1 MAIADLTITNEELEG
16 KKISDIVGDT
26 LAGTPAENKQK
37 FDDYSD
43 VLKEKFNDLIDELVN
58 LSPQNNVLEG
68 VQVNGIDLTVS
79 GKKVNIPLVASS
91 NDGAMSIADKTK
103 LDGLNKT
110 FSVTSG
116 GTGIPTSG
124 AVYSAIQSV
133 AGIASDTA
141 DYVVSY
147 EENVEAADISGG
159 FAPLWRV
166 RKWNSGLCEMWCK
179 FTTDWSDMASNAKKA
194 LGSMYVLNVGEDDDL
209 AVTPSF
215 EGIYYPSNT
224 FNSVP
229 FIEELRIIENITGSI
244 GSYLTP
250 VGYPSNTILK
260 TRTHD
265 YHLVCPRAINAK
277 FNVKIS
283 AYIVGRWK

>member
-26 LAGTPAENKQK
+26 LVGTPAENKQK

-43 VLKEKFNDLIDELVN
+43 VLKEKFNELIDELVN
-58 LSPQNNVLEG
+58 LSPQSNVLEG

-79 GKKVNIPLVASS
+79 GKKVNIPLTTQS

-110 FSVTSG
+110 SSVTSG
-116 GTGIPTSG
+116 GAGIPTSG
-124 AVYSAIQSV
+124 AVYSAIQNV

-147 EENVEAADISGG
+147 EVNVEAADMSMGLS
-159 FAPLWRV
+159 PLWRV
-166 RKWNSGLCEMWCK
+166 RKWNSGVCEMWSR
-179 FTTDWSDMASNAKKA
+179 FTTDWSDTASNAKKA

-209 AVTPSF
+209 ATTPSLN
-215 EGIYYPSNT
+215 GVYYPSDT
-224 FNSVP
+224 LITAP
-229 FIEELRIIENITGSI
+229 FIEDVRVIENITGSI
-244 GSYLTP
+244 GAYLTP
-250 VGYPSNTILK
+250 VGYPSNSILK

-265 YHLVCPRAINAK
+265 YHLICPRAINSK